1 MGGNADAGFY
11 GGQGVADAQSVT
23 HHIEI
28 PLDPFG
34 TVFYSNLKD
43 KNKKKPAATGQGE
56 SEKLPQSQSN
66 KKRND

>member
-11 GGQGVADAQSVT
+11 GGQGVAGAESINR
-23 HHIEI
+23 HFEI

-43 KNKKKPAATGQGE
+43 KSKDKSK
-56 SEKLPQSQSN
+56 
-66 KKRND
+66 